1 MRADGTYFVVQ
12 QLLEGETLRER
23 TARERLMKI
32 ADEIDD
38 PHWRRSFLENV
49 PENARTMR
57 FAAKWG
63 LGDAEDDTAVR

>member
-1 MRADGTYFVVQ
+1 MVQ